1 MKKILKRVLKIF
13 GGLLAVVC
21 FAAIL
26 FVAFNFTLL
35 KNLPSAQDG
44 GADAMYIANQKPLQK
59 VRGDSGRELQLNR
72 RADINFNKAHENWA
86 KTGGKSLLVW
96 YNGQLIYETYADG
109 ISPSDRSRSFSM
121 HKSILGL
128 VASTMEADGLIN
140 LNDPVSKYV
149 DAYKKGGREGLTI
162 RDMLQHESGL
172 ERYPFSPPTLDAL
185 KLLLS
190 SKVEKTAV
198 KAKRVDG
205 DPVFDY
211 SNINYQ
217 VAGAAIRQALKEKTS
232 QTYAEYLS
240 DRIWRRVGASDA
252 YLWSETQKGA
262 PRFYAGLQASGLD
275 WLKLGILIAE
285 NDGSIVPKSAIDAF
299 LSPARLNA
307 DYGLGVWLGSPE
319 DGTREYGPST
329 KLIVPSESPFIL
341 EDTVFFDGFGGQRV
355 YISQDEKLVIVRIGD
370 VRFDWDDT
378 ALPNLVAKALA
389 LN

>member
-1 MKKILKRVLKIF
+1 M
-13 GGLLAVVC
+13 
-21 FAAIL
+21 
-26 FVAFNFTLL
+26 
-35 KNLPSAQDG
+35 
-44 GADAMYIANQKPLQK
+44 
-59 VRGDSGRELQLNR
+59 
-72 RADINFNKAHENWA
+72 
-86 KTGGKSLLVW
+86 
-96 YNGQLIYETYADG
+96 
-109 ISPSDRSRSFSM
+109 
-121 HKSILGL
+121 
-128 VASTMEADGLIN
+128 
-140 LNDPVSKYV
+140 
-149 DAYKKGGREGLTI
+149 
-162 RDMLQHESGL
+162 
-172 ERYPFSPPTLDAL
+172 
-185 KLLLS
+185 S

-262 PRFYAGLQASGLD
+262 PRFYAGLQASGRD

-285 NDGSIVPKSAIDAF
+285 NDGSVVPKTAIDAF

-329 KLIVPSESPFIL
+329 KLAVPSASPFVL

-355 YISQDEKLVIVRIGD
+355 YISQDEQLVIVRIGD